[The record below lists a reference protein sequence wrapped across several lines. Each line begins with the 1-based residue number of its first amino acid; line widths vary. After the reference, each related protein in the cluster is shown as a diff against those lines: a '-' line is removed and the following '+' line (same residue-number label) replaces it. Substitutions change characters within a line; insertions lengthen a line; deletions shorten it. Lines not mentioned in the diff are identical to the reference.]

1 MSDHTLPDVWRAP
14 LEEFGGEARPVD
26 APKGKGGDWYE
37 IYSRFATRGF
47 VRATIAPSNST
58 TTIRLQ
64 LAVPTGNESDRDVLG
79 GVRDEMADV
88 LGGDWEIGELA
99 PDWQLDGEFRDV
111 DEADVAQFLRRLE
124 QLGEAAAS
132 ESPLAADWLEEQLAG
147 PADSP
152 ETETSTDTRES
163 SKSAGRSGGAPSGG
177 GGDVFESIGRGG
189 SSETAP
195 SGMLDEA
202 GLAAFEIANR
212 GDKLEVRV
220 GLDVSLPVPDRE
232 KLGRALAHAMQGRY
246 DLDVRPLSPEDDAGA
261 IGESRVR
268 LMVEPAD
275 LGIAT
280 EVSADEMR
288 SQVEQYFER
297 LERFDGLGVKLADVL
312 GVGDEL
318 EGDAGPP
325 DDSGASAGKPGTG
338 RRGDGGSTAD
348 GDDPRDA
355 SPRRDDDRESD
366 ASRGTDRG
374 SQFPRDTG
382 SESRSRSGTGDRRD
396 TSGRSSGRETEP
408 SEPET
413 GVVLDVDATD
423 DTSSDAGKPASGGLE
438 AGNYR
443 DPRLLREDATTSLVD
458 VVLRHPGYAE
468 EKMGH
473 NLSILLD
480 ADYPDAMELVQTAP
494 CVIAWGVG
502 RDRGMKFKRVV
513 ERAGGKVVLVEPD
526 SLSS

>member
-1 MSDHTLPDVWRAP
+1 M
-14 LEEFGGEARPVD
+14 LEE
-26 APKGKGGDWYE
+26 
-37 IYSRFATRGF
+37 
-47 VRATIAPSNST
+47 
-58 TTIRLQ
+58 
-64 LAVPTGNESDRDVLG
+64 TGLV
-79 GVRDEMADV
+79 
-88 LGGDWEIGELA
+88 
-99 PDWQLDGEFRDV
+99 
-111 DEADVAQFLRRLE
+111 
-124 QLGEAAAS
+124 
-132 ESPLAADWLEEQLAG
+132 
-147 PADSP
+147 
-152 ETETSTDTRES
+152 
-163 SKSAGRSGGAPSGG
+163 
-177 GGDVFESIGRGG
+177 
-189 SSETAP
+189 
-195 SGMLDEA
+195 
-202 GLAAFEIANR
+202 AFEIADR

-220 GLDVSLPVPDRE
+220 GLDTSLPVPDRE
-232 KLGRALAHAMQGRY
+232 KLGRALAHALQGRY
-246 DLDVRPLSPEDDAGA
+246 DFDVRPLSPEDDSGA

-288 SQVEQYFER
+288 SQVQQYFER

-318 EGDAGPP
+318 EENANGP
-325 DDSGASAGKPGTG
+325 DDSGMKAGKRGTG
-338 RRGDGGSTAD
+338 RRGDGDSTTD
-348 GDDPRDA
+348 GNGHRSS
-355 SPRRDDDRESD
+355 SPRRENNRGSD

-374 SQFPRDTG
+374 SQFPRDAE
-382 SESRSRSGTGDRRD
+382 SESPSPRGTGDRRD
-396 TSGRSSGRETEP
+396 TSGRSSGRDTEQ

-413 GVVLDVDATD
+413 GFVLDVDATD
-423 DTSSDAGKPASGGLE
+423 DSSSDAGKPASGGLQ

-494 CVIAWGVG
+494 CVIAWSVG